1 MKRTII
7 VAIACL
13 MLLPT
18 AALGQKKKRTSTT
31 RRARTVTTQKTPDP
45 AVLEGATHVAD
56 QIKIL
61 TKFIYLLGGVA
72 KGIEQSDLAI
82 TRNEAS
88 PAVIEQTEKSKAT
101 VRSSIKDV
109 RAGLD
114 KLETDFR
121 TTPALELYYITL
133 GGVARDAAIADQQ
146 ATANQFDQAG
156 RTLLGVVNRLTDVLL
171 RMR

>member
-1 MKRTII
+1 LKRTII

-18 AALGQKKKRTSTT
+18 AALGQKKKRTGAA
-31 RRARTVTTQKTPDP
+31 RRPRTVTTPKTPE
-45 AVLEGATHVAD
+45 AVVAGATRVAD

-72 KGIEQSDLAI
+72 KGIEQSDIAI
-82 TRNEAS
+82 SRKEAS

-101 VRSSIKDV
+101 VRSSIRDV
-109 RAGLD
+109 HAGLD
-114 KLETDFR
+114 QLETHFR
-121 TTPALELYYITL
+121 ATPALELYYITL
-133 GGVARDAAIADQQ
+133 EGVAKDAAVAEQQ
-146 ATANQFDQAG
+146 AAANQFDQAG